1 MGGDRPPH
9 PKGAHTRTEPAAWW
23 GGCCPSCGPA
33 GSSTEGA
40 RILPQ
45 AWSPVAPP
53 VFAWGGFWG
62 AVRATLLLA
71 GDPRNVESRPSAA
84 AGAAGGEAELGAGLE
99 RSCEGWRFP
108 GKAFLFQP
116 SRQEPGQAE
125 AASGGFSLPDVACS
139 SSPLVRHPGA
149 IIRLQ

>member
-1 MGGDRPPH
+1 M
-9 PKGAHTRTEPAAWW
+9 
-23 GGCCPSCGPA
+23 
-33 GSSTEGA
+33 
-40 RILPQ
+40 
-45 AWSPVAPP
+45 
-53 VFAWGGFWG
+53 
-62 AVRATLLLA
+62 RATLLLA
-71 GDPRNVESRPSAA
+71 GHPHNVENRPSAA
-84 AGAAGGEAELGAGLE
+84 AGAAVGEAELGAGLE

-108 GKAFLFQP
+108 GKAFIFQP